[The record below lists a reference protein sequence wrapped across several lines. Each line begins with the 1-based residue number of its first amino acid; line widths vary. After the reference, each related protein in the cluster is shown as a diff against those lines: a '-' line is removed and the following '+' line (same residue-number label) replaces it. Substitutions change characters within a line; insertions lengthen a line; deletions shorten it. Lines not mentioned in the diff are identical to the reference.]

1 MDNTEEEEAQIQTL
15 TRTATGDAKAFD
27 TRAAYVAY
35 ALYNTCFPEIPPMT
49 ERVIRTNHITRAAWI
64 DDGVAAT
71 LLAERRLGKTV
82 YYRVMGL
89 AVAPAHR
96 RRGHAAA
103 LMRRIETLVPTGAEI
118 EVGVDLGRP
127 STDWLM
133 AWYTTRLGYA
143 LRSESDEEAVLRK
156 RV

>member
-1 MDNTEEEEAQIQTL
+1 
-15 TRTATGDAKAFD
+15 
-27 TRAAYVAY
+27 
-35 ALYNTCFPEIPPMT
+35 MT